1 MRLETTQRSRKSPFR
16 SLLFA
21 LGDSVSLWLAA
32 RLIVVVLFA
41 SFLETSVPMAL
52 AQSKPDKDYLVYV
65 LSEAA
70 DTISLLRFGPSGAR
84 LEREVPT
91 GDMPI
96 DIDGPHGIAISHD
109 KQFYYVSLAHGRP
122 FGSVWKYSTK
132 DDRVVGQTTLGLF
145 PATMDLSADGSLLWV
160 VNFNLHG
167 DMVPSSVSVVATEPM
182 VEVARITT
190 CAMPHGS
197 RLNPQ
202 GTKHYSACMMDDML
216 VEIDTQTLK
225 VSRHFLLTKGREMGM
240 NGAPAAPGTKT
251 AAMSGM
257 KSGPSNSSREQ
268 TAGRGQH
275 MDMGGH
281 GMEPPK
287 PGDLSCSPT
296 WAQPSV
302 TGSSI
307 FVACNKSS
315 EIVEVDAAG
324 WKVKRRIP
332 ARPGVYN
339 LAVTKD
345 GTRLL
350 TTNKRDQSVSVLDL
364 TSGQELAR
372 IPTRRKVLHGVVVSP
387 DDRYAFVSVEGVG
400 SEPGTVEIIDL
411 TALKIVASL
420 DVPEE
425 AAGIDFFRTEPAK

>member
-1 MRLETTQRSRKSPFR
+1 MPIETLRLSRIRHRPVVLCESVTLWLTAR
-16 SLLFA
+16 LLFA
-21 LGDSVSLWLAA
+21 IFFVAA
-32 RLIVVVLFA
+32 A
-41 SFLETSVPMAL
+41 PAL

-70 DTISLLRFGPSGAR
+70 DKISLIRFGPNGAR
-84 LEREVPT
+84 IDHEIPT

-96 DIDGPHGIAISHD
+96 DIDGPHGIAVSSN

-122 FGSVWKYSTK
+122 FGSVWKYATG
-132 DDRVVGQTTLGLF
+132 DDRVLGQTRLGLF
-145 PATMDLSADGSLLWV
+145 PATMDLSADGSLLFV

-182 VEVARITT
+182 LEVARIQT
-190 CAMPHGS
+190 CTMPHGS

-240 NGAPAAPGTKT
+240 
-251 AAMSGM
+251 
-257 KSGPSNSSREQ
+257 SGPPISPASAQ
-268 TAGRGQH
+268 PAGTARH

-287 PGDLSCSPT
+287 AGDVSCSPT

-315 EIVEVDAAG
+315 EIVEVDAAR
-324 WKVKRRIP
+324 WKVARRIP
-332 ARPGVYN
+332 ARAGVYN

-350 TTNKRDQSVSVLDL
+350 ATNKRDQSVSVIDL
-364 TSGQELAR
+364 KSGRELAR

-411 TALKIVASL
+411 NALKIVASV
-420 DVPEE
+420 DVAEE
-425 AAGIDFFRTEPAK
+425 AAGIDFFRTEPAKQ